1 MGSKI
6 PKIFS
11 GAQKWE
17 SPGWVTIAQ
26 RLFFF
31 ILITYVAL
39 KILMPSEEID
49 TRLTQSFVS
58 KSSSNVSAVES
69 KNESTTTIKYLDGSS
84 VELESAAIEVASNA
98 TLAKLSGD
106 YSDLPVLPGVKLPQT
121 PSNTREYSIEE
132 IYLVAEQGDTLTLSF
147 EVKSKETLV
156 KVTTSVIKNSG
167 EWFWAGV

>member
-1 MGSKI
+1 
-6 PKIFS
+6 
-11 GAQKWE
+11 
-17 SPGWVTIAQ
+17 
-26 RLFFF
+26 
-31 ILITYVAL
+31 
-39 KILMPSEEID
+39 MPSEEID

-69 KNESTTTIKYLDGSS
+69 KNESNTTIKYLDGSS

-106 YSDLPVLPGVKLPQT
+106 YSDLPILPGVKLPQT